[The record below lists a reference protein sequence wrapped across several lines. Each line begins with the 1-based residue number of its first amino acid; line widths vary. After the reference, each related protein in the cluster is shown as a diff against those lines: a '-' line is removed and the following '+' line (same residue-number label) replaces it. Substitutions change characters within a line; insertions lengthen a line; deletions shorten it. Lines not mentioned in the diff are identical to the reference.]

1 MSFKSGRSS
10 LALLAIFCIESCFWK
25 PALLKRIAT
34 IFTSMPDF
42 LMPLISP
49 TVHEK
54 TPERLSCKGR
64 VFKHVSWC
72 ERIEAGRG
80 CCDVLVF
87 CYSLSS
93 VRFQNCAYQI
103 SEARQS
109 SCEWKKKKIKESICD
124 YRLNVEGAKLLL
136 IDYWCDVPL
145 EHIVAIGSWYS
156 MLLLVHVALFSCVT
170 HAPKIPE
177 IQIQRRHAVKQ
188 HVRRLVFAHALYF
201 FLFSLKI

>member
-1 MSFKSGRSS
+1 MSCKSGRSS
-10 LALLAIFCIESCFWK
+10 LALLVIFCIESCFWK

-54 TPERLSCKGR
+54 TLERLSCKGR

-109 SCEWKKKKIKESICD
+109 LCEWKKDKRK
-124 YRLNVEGAKLLL
+124 YMRLQVECRRCQALV
-136 IDYWCDVPL
+136 DR
-145 EHIVAIGSWYS
+145 
-156 MLLLVHVALFSCVT
+156 LLVWCASWAHRSDWVMIQMIQ
-170 HAPKIPE
+170 HAITCTCCFIFMCNTCTKKF
-177 IQIQRRHAVKQ
+177 QKFRYNADTQ
-188 HVRRLVFAHALYF
+188 LNSMFAD
-201 FLFSLKI
+201 